1 MKLKRWHKPY
11 GLRARFSINLFL
23 SSVLC
28 VVLFFCLYHIT
39 YAALTDHFDRSEL
52 SDLYIEKQGES
63 LQYYVDKH
71 HITRDSLSLLHRW
84 EKRQPV
90 ILLELYSGDECIY
103 SSLYETPTASHPV
116 IADDGMDHSVS
127 LTLGTEAVTAVL
139 YSDFT
144 YQYYLFGTAL
154 DIAIVLIVFVL
165 LFLQSNRKLIHYVC
179 KLNDEVQ
186 ILEGGNLEYE
196 VSVQGNDEITDLARS
211 MNRMRESL
219 QSQIETEQ
227 NLHAAQRQLVTEM
240 SHDLRTPLTGIL
252 LYLEILRS
260 HRYETEAELQAYLEK
275 IDAKAHHMKLLSDHL
290 FEYTLDGT
298 PPRQEEPTGMEQ
310 TFSEVIVNFCDDLND
325 RGFSAA
331 TDLTWEPC
339 FVQVRREYLDRIFE
353 NLLSNITKYATPAAE
368 VRVETIATETH
379 CGLVILNTRS
389 TEPSPADTNGI
400 GLESIRSM
408 MQQMKGIFTAE
419 QTESVFEVTLLFP
432 KQ

>member
-63 LQYYVDKH
+63 LQDYVDKH

-154 DIAIVLIVFVL
+154 DIAIVLILFVL

-219 QSQIETEQ
+219 QSQIETDQ

-260 HRYETEAELQAYLEK
+260 HRYKTEAELQAYLEK

-389 TEPSPADTNGI
+389 AEPSPADTNGI
-400 GLESIRSM
+400 GLESIHSM

>member
-63 LQYYVDKH
+63 LQDYVDKH

-331 TDLTWEPC
+331 TDLTWDPC

-389 TEPSPADTNGI
+389 AEPSPADTNGI

>member
-63 LQYYVDKH
+63 LQDYVDKH

-389 TEPSPADTNGI
+389 AEPSPADTNGI